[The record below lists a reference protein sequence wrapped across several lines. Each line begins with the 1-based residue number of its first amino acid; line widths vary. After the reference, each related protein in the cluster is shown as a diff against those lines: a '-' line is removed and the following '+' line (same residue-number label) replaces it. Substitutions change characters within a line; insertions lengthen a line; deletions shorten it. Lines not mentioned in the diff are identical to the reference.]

1 MPNIIGR
8 SFGRYQIIEKLGE
21 GGMATVYKAY
31 DKRLETEVAI
41 KVIRVESIPP
51 DFLGEVLTRFDREAK
66 SLARLTHPNIVK
78 VIDYGEFEF
87 MPYLVMEYL
96 PSGTLKS
103 KIKGPIP
110 YQKAARMLIPIAQ
123 ALDFAHRQGI
133 IHRDVKPAN
142 ILVAA
147 DGAPM
152 LTDFGIAK
160 ILNED
165 NTTDLTSSSV
175 MVGTPEYMAPE
186 QVSGKRV
193 DHRADIYA
201 LGVVFYEMITGRRP
215 FVADTPLAILYKHAN
230 EPLPHPQA
238 FVPDLPPAVESVL
251 FKALAK
257 KPEDRYQD
265 IGQFASALESL
276 TANLALNLEDP
287 SIVNP
292 PRRNVA
298 HRSTPKGIGTDLY
311 WILGV
316 IAGLLGILGVAGMLM
331 LRNSIGLSNNSQVI
345 NPIPAV
351 SIIPTETVTPI
362 PSPTSWPDSI
372 TDPIGASMRF
382 IPAGEFT
389 MGTSAQDAQIECN
402 RYNTQYCQASR
413 FVNETPPHVV
423 TLDAFYMDTY
433 EVTNANYKLCVD
445 AGVCKTPLNT
455 SSATRSNYYGDPQF
469 DNYPV
474 LYVDWQM
481 AKTYCEWRGG
491 SLPTEAQWEKAA
503 RGTDTRPYPWGKGL
517 RCNLAN
523 YNSQNNGPCTGDTT
537 PVGSY
542 AEGISPY
549 GLYDMAGN
557 VWEWTLDWHT
567 ESYDLSLPSA
577 NPTGAPTGVYRVL
590 RGSSWFDYEFSA
602 RTTFRGRAD
611 PNMAEN
617 YIGFRCVRFP

>member
-1 MPNIIGR
+1 
-8 SFGRYQIIEKLGE
+8 
-21 GGMATVYKAY
+21 
-31 DKRLETEVAI
+31 
-41 KVIRVESIPP
+41 
-51 DFLGEVLTRFDREAK
+51 
-66 SLARLTHPNIVK
+66 
-78 VIDYGEFEF
+78 
-87 MPYLVMEYL
+87 
-96 PSGTLKS
+96 
-103 KIKGPIP
+103 
-110 YQKAARMLIPIAQ
+110 
-123 ALDFAHRQGI
+123 
-133 IHRDVKPAN
+133 
-142 ILVAA
+142 
-147 DGAPM
+147 
-152 LTDFGIAK
+152 
-160 ILNED
+160 
-165 NTTDLTSSSV
+165 
-175 MVGTPEYMAPE
+175 
-186 QVSGKRV
+186 
-193 DHRADIYA
+193 
-201 LGVVFYEMITGRRP
+201 
-215 FVADTPLAILYKHAN
+215 
-230 EPLPHPQA
+230 
-238 FVPDLPPAVESVL
+238 
-251 FKALAK
+251 
-257 KPEDRYQD
+257 
-265 IGQFASALESL
+265 
-276 TANLALNLEDP
+276 
-287 SIVNP
+287 
-292 PRRNVA
+292 
-298 HRSTPKGIGTDLY
+298 
-311 WILGV
+311 
-316 IAGLLGILGVAGMLM
+316 
-331 LRNSIGLSNNSQVI
+331 
-345 NPIPAV
+345 
-351 SIIPTETVTPI
+351 
-362 PSPTSWPDSI
+362 
-372 TDPIGASMRF
+372 
-382 IPAGEFT
+382 

-577 NPTGAPTGVYRVL
+577 NPTGAPTGAYRVL